1 MSFDPALLRQS
12 WPAPRQAAPIVTIGA
27 GSIVADA
34 HFPAYR
40 KAGLPIAGVYDLD
53 ATRAKSVAGK
63 FGVAKVFGSLD
74 EAVSTEGAIFDL
86 ATPPGAHRWCSSAFL

>member
-1 MSFDPALLRQS
+1 MSFDPASLRQA
-12 WPAPRQAAPIVTIGA
+12 WPTPSHPKPIVTIGA

-40 KAGLPIAGVYDLD
+40 KADFPIAGVYDLD
-53 ATRAKSVAGK
+53 AARARSVAAK

-74 EAVSTEGAIFDL
+74 EATGD
-86 ATPPGAHRWCSSAFL
+86 